1 MSQKKKTDVPERYQP
16 ETEPVVKISP
26 RFQLSGIGDGLTRSF
41 EMVIMV
47 PGKTTRFIPDKDTQ
61 PMTTASDQLG
71 EKMDIARSS

>member
-1 MSQKKKTDVPERYQP
+1 MKLTEKKSVLCMSQKKKTDVPERYQP

-47 PGKTTRFIPDKDTQ
+47 PGKTTQFRLDNQ
-61 PMTTASDQLG
+61 
-71 EKMDIARSS
+71 